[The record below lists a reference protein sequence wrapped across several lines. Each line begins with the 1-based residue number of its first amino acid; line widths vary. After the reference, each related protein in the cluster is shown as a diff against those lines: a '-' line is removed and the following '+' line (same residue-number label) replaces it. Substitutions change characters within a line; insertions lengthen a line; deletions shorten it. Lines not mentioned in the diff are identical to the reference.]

1 VHSNDVAH
9 DPLTLPVNFTVNTP
23 DLIFQNGFDG

>member
-9 DPLTLPVNFTVNTP
+9 DPLALPVSFTVNTP
-23 DLIFQNGFDG
+23 DLIFENGFDG